1 MKITNV
7 VILAL
12 VSFSPRQ
19 RDALSPTLSKSG
31 GLYIKNIREFYKSMH
46 IWIIYDNT
54 NTPLSNFPIN
64 IAFNYNSFDYL
75 NRSGRIYK

>member
-46 IWIIYDNT
+46 I
-54 NTPLSNFPIN
+54 
-64 IAFNYNSFDYL
+64 
-75 NRSGRIYK
+75 